1 MSPRAKILPLTR
13 PRVHKF
19 FLDQFDIL
27 GVPWEI
33 ANIVR
38 KSDHRGLRLK
48 CGRHG
53 RTPWRRSA
61 SLQEQPQSQCHSQRK
76 QGTTAR
82 LLPVERETPGAEQI
96 LVFHFFRS
104 LVDAPMSKLLFEQF
118 DLPVAEYTYFRH
130 GSTHLFRSWRV
141 SDQLEAPRATGRP
154 MEEI

>member
-1 MSPRAKILPLTR
+1 MSPRAEILPLTR

-53 RTPWRRSA
+53 RTLGDVPHPCRSSPNPSATVNVSRARPPGSSLWKGKHPGLSKFSYFTFFAPW
-61 SLQEQPQSQCHSQRK
+61 
-76 QGTTAR
+76 
-82 LLPVERETPGAEQI
+82 
-96 LVFHFFRS
+96 
-104 LVDAPMSKLLFEQF
+104 
-118 DLPVAEYTYFRH
+118 
-130 GSTHLFRSWRV
+130 
-141 SDQLEAPRATGRP
+141 
-154 MEEI
+154 